1 MLAVAAVVLA
11 VAVFPVA
18 VSVSGQHSFGDAGA
32 AIVGESACYDE
43 LTGDEVMCVPEF
55 MNIAMGAEV
64 STCS

>member
-1 MLAVAAVVLA
+1 MLVVAAMVLA

-18 VSVSGQHSFGDAGA
+18 VSVSGQHSFVDAGA
-32 AIVGESACYDE
+32 AVIGESACYNE

-64 STCS
+64 SKCV